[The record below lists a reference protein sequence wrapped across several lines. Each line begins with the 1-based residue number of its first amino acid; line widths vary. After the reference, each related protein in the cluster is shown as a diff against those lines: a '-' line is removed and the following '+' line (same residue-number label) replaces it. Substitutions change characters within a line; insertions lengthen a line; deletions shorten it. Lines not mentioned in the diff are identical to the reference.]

1 MNKQRSLLDNR
12 DWSKPDFGEQLRQ
25 LELEGYLVIP
35 SLLSPEHVAG
45 LKTETARLETRAVD
59 YSPHQKGC
67 PAVQFSGGAISE
79 LIALPRTVEFLG
91 KVFGDDLVLMSY
103 DYARSEPGHPGVSF
117 HTDGQPYGSAI
128 FGARHTCPVMIRIL
142 YYLDDLTREVSPF
155 RVIPRSHLSL
165 HAQGN
170 PYNRYDGHPEQVMV
184 TVKAGSVIFLNYR
197 VFHGNFP
204 NRGDRAREMLALAY
218 RPAWAGPLAEVDDW
232 DRTEVAKLPAE
243 VQRLMGDRNQRRV
256 DINVGNKPADMRTE
270 APALDP
276 SRWDRP

>member
-1 MNKQRSLLDNR
+1 MSEPDYILDDR
-12 DWSKPDFGEQLRQ
+12 DWSRLGFGEQLRQ

-35 SLLSPEHVAG
+35 DLLPAEG
-45 LKTETARLETRAVD
+45 ITRLKAETAQLETRAVD

-67 PAVQFSGGAISE
+67 PAVQFRGGAIGE
-79 LIALPRTVEFLG
+79 LIAHPRTAEFLG

-128 FGARHTCPVMIRIL
+128 FGAKHTCPVMIRVL
-142 YYLDDLTREVSPF
+142 YYLDDLTPEVSPF

-165 HAQGN
+165 HAEGN

-184 TVKAGSVIFLNYR
+184 TAKAGSAVFLNYK

-204 NRGDRAREMLALAY
+204 NRGDHAREMLALAF
-218 RPAWAGPLAEVDDW
+218 RPAWAGPLAKVEDW
-232 DRTEVAKLPAE
+232 DRGEVAKLPPD
-243 VQRLMGDRNQRRV
+243 VQRLMGNRNQRRA
-256 DINVGNKPADMRTE
+256 DIDVGNKPANMRT
-270 APALDP
+270 AARALDP
-276 SRWDRP
+276 SRWDRS